1 MSHISSSITLEVVEE
16 EDEEEEEEEI
26 HVMEQDPPME

>member
-1 MSHISSSITLEVVEE
+1 MSHISSSITLEVVE
-16 EDEEEEEEEI
+16 EEEEEEEI